1 MIVCPFCRHEE
12 LIGSLYCSEC
22 GAELFY
28 LEVSPPKTVLY
39 ENENRPGSG
48 PTPGVAVGPAATTTA
63 APATLL
69 VSLKILETGQ
79 IIPLEGSDEFT
90 LGRISGNQPIL
101 PDIDLT
107 PYKAYEGGVSRLHAT
122 LKIHADQITITDLGS
137 ANGTRINGKKI
148 AAHRACLINHE
159 DILSLGKF
167 KVQLLIQ
174 KT

>member
-1 MIVCPFCRHEE
+1 MIICPSCRHKE

-22 GAELFY
+22 GAELYY

-39 ENENRPGSG
+39 ENESRPGSG
-48 PTPGVAVGPAATTTA
+48 STPGTDVAPAAPPQA
-63 APATLL
+63 LATLQA
-69 VSLKILETGQ
+69 SIKILDTGQ
-79 IIPLEGSDEFT
+79 ILPLEEGEEFT

-107 PYKAYEGGVSRLHAT
+107 PYRAYEGGVSRLHAT
-122 LKIHADQITITDLGS
+122 IRIHADRVTVTDLGS

-148 AAHRACLINHE
+148 AAHQPYLLNHE

-167 KVQLLIQ
+167 KLQLLIH
-174 KT
+174 KK